1 MSKIELSPRT
11 KETIAE
17 IVAAIRKA
25 TPNREL
31 VKQGFAEHLSALKLP
46 QREIIF
52 HPNLID
58 ACKTIWTY
66 CKAAIDKE
74 WGAARGAARDAA
86 WDAAWDAAR
95 DAAWDAAWGAARGAA
110 WGAAWGANPFLPFIK
125 LLRGGCFA
133 FWITEQYIHV
143 VLASVHSA
151 NQRLHRGDGPAVEFE
166 DGSGVWAWK
175 GVRVPKEVI
184 TDIRSYSPQTI
195 LAEANAEIRRVMIE
209 RYGQDKFFL
218 DAGAKVIHKNGES
231 ELLSIDLPGDPD
243 KRMKAVKVRCPS
255 TSAVYVLRVPPNQKK
270 VQEAIAWTFGM
281 TAEEYAEHLV
291 EES

>member
-52 HPNLID
+52 HPNLVN
-58 ACKTIWTY
+58 ACKTVWTY

-74 WGAARGAARDAA
+74 
-86 WDAAWDAAR
+86 
-95 DAAWDAAWGAARGAA
+95 WGAARGAA

-143 VLASVHSA
+143 VLATVHSA